1 MSREDDAAR
10 ERALEKQAR
19 LQKEADTMFKMR
31 SAQGEHTQQ
40 QYNKE
45 GYRAGNKNTAGIFEK
60 PKYTDKV
67 AGKTG
72 RLANATKS
80 VDAAK
85 LAGKAGAVSAG
96 VGALGDAGII
106 DTSSEGGG
114 ALSGAASGAAAGA
127 AFGPYGAAIGGV
139 IGGVTGAIGAGEA
152 RKKKLAQIEAKKQ
165 QRLGEIAQNKAD
177 RLQQGFQSMG
187 SALSGLFTQG
197 R

>member
-1 MSREDDAAR
+1 MLEQKEQDKMIRLKAAQ
-10 ERALEKQAR
+10 EASKKALEASKSGGVSGIAKAQKDYSSATNDLGASVSKEAR
-19 LQKEADTMFKMR
+19 LADASGAMKTASSLKGLS
-31 SAQGEHTQQ
+31 SA
-40 QYNKE
+40 
-45 GYRAGNKNTAGIFEK
+45 KNLSGT
-60 PKYTDKV
+60 
-67 AGKTG
+67 
-72 RLANATKS
+72 
-80 VDAAK
+80 
-85 LAGKAGAVSAG
+85 AGAVSAG

-152 RKKKLAQIEAKKQ
+152 RKKKLADIEAKKQ